1 MSEANCPK
9 LSLNVFINKQKSK
22 VLFAEANNDVVD
34 ILLSFLT
41 LPLGRIVRILEK
53 HYSNEAPVIGSL
65 TSLYRGL
72 SNLDANHFCVGGA
85 QQMLLNP
92 RSSFESEFRRLKIDI
107 SESHPAT
114 YFICQDSEC
123 PHYECMIIS
132 MHSDIDKCKCGQ
144 TLNREIHEGDRVP
157 GDAEGGVFTINDS
170 SFIIC
175 DDLRVVPIVTG
186 FLQTLNSLGITDADR
201 AEMRSL
207 SLGIDD
213 IMDLLKFSL
222 ISATPL
228 SDFIIKDRKMRSS
241 TRVKLEPSEK
251 GDANSRK
258 IVLKV
263 SLQKST
269 NKFLFAQATNEF
281 ADLLFCFLSVPLG
294 GIEQLLGGKTSLK
307 CIDNLYRSVTD
318 VIEHKYFRTPHTK
331 NRLINPKLAHG
342 SCVSFNWIEGMG
354 KNVKEQKMYI
364 VRDDLSVAPYSIAS
378 SISILNGL
386 GVPLSD
392 VRETELHIGLEEAL
406 SILKASLTSTTAI
419 TDALI
424 NPMLNKLPKLQCQP
438 KTHIKL
444 VGQII

>member
-22 VLFAEANNDVVD
+22 VLFAEANSDVVD

-53 HYSNEAPVIGSL
+53 HYSNGAVVGSL

-85 QQMLLNP
+85 KQMLLNP
-92 RSSFESEFRRLKIDI
+92 QSSFESEFRGLKFDI
-107 SESHPAT
+107 SESQPAT
-114 YFICQDSEC
+114 YFICQDYVC
-123 PHYECMIIS
+123 PHHECMIIS
-132 MHSDIDKCKCGQ
+132 MHSDIAKCKCGE
-144 TLNREIHEGDRVP
+144 TLNRETHEGDRVP
-157 GDAEGGVFTINDS
+157 GDADGGVFTINDS

-228 SDFIIKDRKMRSS
+228 SDFIIKDRKMSS
-241 TRVKLEPSEK
+241 TRVKLEPFEK
-251 GDANSRK
+251 GDDNSRK

-281 ADLLFCFLSVPLG
+281 ADLLFSFLSVPLG
-294 GIEQLLGGKTSLK
+294 GVEQLLGGKTSLK
-307 CIDNLYRSVTD
+307 SIDNLYRSVTD

-342 SCVSFNWIEGMG
+342 SCVSFNWIEGIG

-364 VRDDLSVAPYSIAS
+364 VSDDLSVTPYSIAS

-424 NPMLNKLPKLQCQP
+424 NPMLNKLPKLQGQP

-444 VGQII
+444 IGQII